1 MSGRPG
7 VRIEIVVFD
16 GVDELDAVGPFEVLQ
31 NATARGAD
39 FSTRMVSWT
48 GAREVVGAHG
58 LRMAVEPV
66 DADAER
72 PDLVVVPGGGWI
84 ARSGVGA
91 RGEVERGVI
100 PRRLA
105 ELRAAG
111 TIIASVCTGAMLVAA
126 AGLLRGRSAATHHG
140 AVEDLRAAGAK
151 VVDTRVVDDGELV
164 SCGGVTSGIDLAL
177 WLVERF
183 AGREIAAAVE
193 REMEYER
200 RGAVWRRPDV
210 S

>member
-1 MSGRPG
+1 
-7 VRIEIVVFD
+7 VRIEIVAFD
-16 GVDELDAVGPFEVLQ
+16 GVDELDAIGPFEVLQ
-31 NATARGAD
+31 NAAARGAD
-39 FSTRMVSWT
+39 FSTRLVSWT
-48 GAREVVGAHG
+48 GAREVLGAHG

-66 DADAER
+66 DSDAER

-84 ARSGVGA
+84 AHSGAGA

-105 ELRAAG
+105 ELNGAG
-111 TIIASVCTGAMLVAA
+111 TPIASVCTGAMLVAA
-126 AGLLRGRSAATHHG
+126 AGLLRERSAATHHG
-140 AVEDLRAAGAK
+140 AIEDLSAAGAN
-151 VVDTRVVDDGELV
+151 VVDVRVVDDGELL

-183 AGREIAAAVE
+183 AGAEIAAAVAL
-193 REMEYER
+193 EMEYER
-200 RGAVWRRPDV
+200 RGDVCRRPNA